1 MRIYHNSEA
10 GPDDVRVSVNP
21 GSTRGP
27 FATIDLGDG
36 VYISLRE
43 PQEIDRLIETACE
56 AKRMLGV
63 VRASTPHPF
72 DPGEPSSLVALRSC
86 ARCGLLSDDEIHVK
100 PEPECGNDA
109 TGPDGQEWYCTRPP
123 AHPGPHGNTLA
134 EWTTGGGVALLPEAG
149 QTCGAR
155 PYPAGSE
162 GDDGTVCVLPAGHD
176 GPCEDEP
183 EMCDGTLP
191 LRHGG
196 EITCTL
202 HAGHYG
208 AHSALNGSR
217 RWHGTGA
224 DARTEDGSHA
234 VETSAP

>member
-27 FATIDLGDG
+27 FATIDLGDD

-43 PQEIDRLIETACE
+43 PQEIDRLIETARE

-72 DPGEPSSLVALRSC
+72 DPGEPSSVVALRSC

-123 AHPGPHGNTLA
+123 GHGERGQGRHGNSLA
-134 EWTTGGGVALLPEAG
+134 EWTTGGEVMGLKAAPEG
-149 QTCGAR
+149 Q
-155 PYPAGSE
+155 
-162 GDDGTVCVLPAGHD
+162 
-176 GPCEDEP
+176 
-183 EMCDGTLP
+183 P
-191 LRHGG
+191 L
-196 EITCTL
+196 
-202 HAGHYG
+202 
-208 AHSALNGSR
+208 
-217 RWHGTGA
+217 
-224 DARTEDGSHA
+224 
-234 VETSAP
+234 